1 MPATQIS
8 FSTFAQAAQQQ
19 ATVCTPPV
27 TQAASALVAQPVV
40 ADGGECIQPHDDY
53 AEFDR
58 LRALADLTFSA
69 PFADQYSRG
78 GYVLAAL
85 ANCVAPRT
93 DSSRSQCE
101 RIASLRCMAEWCIG
115 AGC

>member
-1 MPATQIS
+1 MSATQIS
-8 FSTFAQAAQQQ
+8 FLAFATAQAFP
-19 ATVCTPPV
+19 CTPPV
-27 TQAASALVAQPVV
+27 TQAAPALVAQPVV

-58 LRALADLTFSA
+58 LTALADATFA
-69 PFADQYSRG
+69 VPFVDGWSRG

-85 ANCVAPRT
+85 ANCVAPRFEGR
-93 DSSRSQCE
+93 RSQSE
-101 RIASLRCMAEWCIG
+101 LIASLRYHAAYCIG